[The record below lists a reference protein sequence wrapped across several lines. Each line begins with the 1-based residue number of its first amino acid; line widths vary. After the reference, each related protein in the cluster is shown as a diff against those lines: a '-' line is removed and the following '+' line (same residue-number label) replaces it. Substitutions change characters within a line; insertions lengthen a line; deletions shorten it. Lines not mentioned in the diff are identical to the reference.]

1 MNLSILSKKRSRSK
15 ILILDW
21 RSSPPFRNR
30 APIGRI
36 VEQGNVHKITR
47 NMDYMQDTGK
57 Y

>member
-15 ILILDW
+15 ILILGL

-30 APIGRI
+30 APVGRI
-36 VEQGNVHKITR
+36 VEQGNVNKITR
-47 NMDYMQDTGK
+47 NMDYMEDTGK